1 MVKTILTIVNKLLLL
16 AKTRQLVIGLS
27 TRIITGTR
35 EITTIKKESSNNRKI
50 MMVEGK
56 TSVRGTKTK
65 IMIKVINKITL

>member
-1 MVKTILTIVNKLLLL
+1 MVKTILTIVNKLLLP

-50 MMVEGK
+50 MMLEGK
-56 TSVRGTKTK
+56 TSVRGT
-65 IMIKVINKITL
+65 